1 MSSYKDIDI
10 EKSNTV
16 PKYTDDDGFPWV
28 PAPCKC
34 ENKAVEAIANEIID
48 IVAEALSKLDNIL
61 CAVFLSAIKEIANIG
76 LMFVPG
82 GAAIK
87 GAGKVI
93 QYAKSAYENG
103 SRFNQ
108 PL

>member
-1 MSSYKDIDI
+1 M
-10 EKSNTV
+10 
-16 PKYTDDDGFPWV
+16 

-34 ENKAVEAIANEIID
+34 ENKDVEGIASEIID
-48 IVAEALSKLDNIL
+48 IVAEALAQLDNIL
-61 CAVFLSAIKEIANIG
+61 CAVFLSAITEIADIG

-93 QYAKSAYENG
+93 QYAKSGYENG
-103 SRFNQ
+103 SMFN
-108 PL
+108 LTL